1 MITRI
6 LLNLYSRDTQ
16 LHIRLVGITLQ
27 IFVVILLRISLKILS
42 LYSIL
47 FFLYIIM
54 LQECVNFAG
63 KIIEII
69 GIRQKQRV
77 NTGIIGAN
85 LNTVCPISYNSCEI
99 QQDRMVK
106 GRVAPPK
113 CLFYINTQ
121 IEKHQYT
128 LIEQSAHSVLLKLAF
143 TNTIQLYS
151 YLAHNQ
157 SSYRLYKTEKLQE
170 ILNRIML
177 RIMRIIISTLHQCLS
192 SVSLTFTAP

>member
-1 MITRI
+1 M
-6 LLNLYSRDTQ
+6 
-16 LHIRLVGITLQ
+16 
-27 IFVVILLRISLKILS
+27 
-42 LYSIL
+42 
-47 FFLYIIM
+47 
-54 LQECVNFAG
+54 
-63 KIIEII
+63 
-69 GIRQKQRV
+69 
-77 NTGIIGAN
+77 
-85 LNTVCPISYNSCEI
+85 NTVCPISYNSASCEI

-121 IEKHQYT
+121 IEKDQYT
-128 LIEQSAHSVLLKLAF
+128 LIEQSAHTVLLKLAF

-177 RIMRIIISTLHQCLS
+177 RIMRIIILMLHQCLS